1 MSLVPNIDTEARAKA
16 QAAFPVGASVRRT
29 YGGAP
34 GVVIGH
40 TSKGA
45 IVVEPSG
52 LNATV
57 LTTKPEHLEVMP

>member
-16 QAAFPVGASVRRT
+16 QAAFPVGAVVRQSF
-29 YGGAP
+29 GGMP
-34 GVVIGH
+34 SVVIGH

-45 IVVEPSG
+45 VVSEPAG
-52 LNATV
+52 NYGV